1 MARKSAPAK
10 AHMTRARAAAANVE
24 LSAQPLPPSRKPRKR
39 KATPEPAADPAAE
52 PETVAAAPKRRRKS
66 QPRRSPAA

>member
-1 MARKSAPAK
+1 MSPKK
-10 AHMTRARAAAANVE
+10 HLTRARAAAEKIKLA
-24 LSAQPLPPSRKPRKR
+24 AQPLPPSRKPRKR

>member
-1 MARKSAPAK
+1 MSPKK
-10 AHMTRARAAAANVE
+10 HLTRARAAAEKIE
-24 LSAQPLPPSRKPRKR
+24 LAAQPLPPSRKPRKR